1 MDIQKI
7 KSILSEKLGDEYVI
21 ENADMSQYCSFKC
34 GGKAS
39 LLVKAEDMDAL
50 RYALYVISGADK
62 MFQGC
67 GSCCGGNDEFCEKSL
82 DCDGCMKACS
92 DDDVPYMVIGN
103 GSNILVRDG
112 GFDGI
117 IIKLGES
124 FANVYI
130 DGDKVVA
137 GAAALLSTVS
147 KIAAAESLT
156 GMEFASGIPGSIG
169 GAVFMNAGAYD
180 GEMKN
185 IIKSVKVISKDG
197 LREYQADVSE
207 LDLSYRHS
215 IFTSNGDIITEVEL
229 ELQKGVKSDIYDKM
243 KDLAERRN
251 TKQPLK
257 YPSAGSFFKR
267 PTGYFAGALI
277 EGAGLKGLSVGGAQV
292 SELHAGFV
300 INTGNATATDIIKLM
315 HLVQNTVMDKD
326 SVMLEPE
333 VKIIG
338 KDL

>member
-1 MDIQKI
+1 MDIKKI
-7 KSILSEKLGDEYVI
+7 KSILSEMLGDECVI

-34 GGKAS
+34 GGRAA
-39 LLVKAEDMDAL
+39 LLVKTEDMNAL

-62 MFQGC
+62 MFEGC
-67 GSCCGGNDEFCEKSL
+67 GGCCSGNDEYCDKSL
-82 DCDGCMKACS
+82 DCDGCVKPCS
-92 DDDVPYMVIGN
+92 EENSEYMIIGN

-112 GFDGI
+112 GYDGI
-117 IIKLGES
+117 IIKLGEK
-124 FANVYI
+124 FTAVEI
-130 DGDKVVA
+130 DGDKVTA
-137 GAAALLSTVS
+137 GAAALLSTVA
-147 KIAAAESLT
+147 KAAAAESLT

-185 IIKSVKVISKDG
+185 IIKSVKCISKDG

-215 IFTSNGDIITEVEL
+215 VFTSNGDIVTEVCLQL
-229 ELQKGVKSDIYDKM
+229 EKGDKNAIYDKM

-251 TKQPLK
+251 TKQPVQ
-257 YPSAGSFFKR
+257 YPSGGSFFKR

-300 INTGNATATDIIKLM
+300 INTGNATATDIVRLM

-326 SVMLEPE
+326 GVMLEPE
-333 VKIIG
+333 VRIIG